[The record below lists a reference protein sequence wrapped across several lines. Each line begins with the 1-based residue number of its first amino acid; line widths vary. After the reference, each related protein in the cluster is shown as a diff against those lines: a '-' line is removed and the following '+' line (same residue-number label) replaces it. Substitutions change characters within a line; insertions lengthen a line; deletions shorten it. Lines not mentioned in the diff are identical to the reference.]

1 VKTIF
6 EKGSRGRVGLSLP
19 GSEVPETD
27 LGIPEE
33 FLRRDLN
40 LPELSEIEVVRHFTK
55 LSEMNFGV
63 DSGFYPLGSCT
74 MKYNPK
80 INDVLAAL
88 PGFTDL
94 HPYQTEEQ
102 SQGAL
107 QLMYELSR
115 YLCEITKMDAFTLQP
130 AAGAHGEITGLM
142 MAKRYFKEKGEER
155 KNILIPDSAHGTN
168 PASSVGCDFDTIKIA
183 TGKYGN
189 VDLAQLEAA
198 CDGSTAV
205 LMITNPNTLGIFE
218 KDIVK
223 ICDIVHSEGALVY
236 LDGAN
241 LNALMGIVSCRA
253 MGCDMMHLNL
263 HKTFATP
270 HGGGGPGA
278 GPLGVTKELEE
289 YLPAPIISK
298 NENGYYLDYDRP
310 GSIGKIKPF
319 YGNFGV
325 LVRAYVYIRMLGA
338 KGLKHVTENAVLNAN
353 YLQKKLKDHYLLPYD
368 TLCKHEFVLSGE
380 PLLKFGIHTMDVA
393 KRLMD
398 FGFHPPTIYFPLIV
412 KEAMMIEPTETES
425 KQILDAFSDAMIK
438 IAKEAERDPENILS
452 APHDPNQNRLDG
464 VLASRKPKVKFEKAE

>member
-19 GSEVPETD
+19 RSEVPETD

-33 FLRRDLN
+33 FLRGDLN

-88 PGFTDL
+88 AGFTDL

-130 AAGAHGEITGLM
+130 AAGAHGELTGLM

-168 PASSVGCDFDTIKIA
+168 PASSVGCGFDTIKIA
-183 TGKYGN
+183 TGKSGN
-189 VDLAQLEAA
+189 VDLSQLEAA

-223 ICDIVHSEGALVY
+223 ICDIVHSNGALVY

-241 LNALMGIVSCRA
+241 LNALMGIVSCRE

-278 GPLGVTKELEE
+278 GPLGVTKDLEK

-298 NENGYYLDYDRP
+298 NENGYYLDYNRP

-368 TLCKHEFVLSGE
+368 TVCKHEFVLSGE

-438 IAKEAERDPENILS
+438 IAKEAEINPENILS